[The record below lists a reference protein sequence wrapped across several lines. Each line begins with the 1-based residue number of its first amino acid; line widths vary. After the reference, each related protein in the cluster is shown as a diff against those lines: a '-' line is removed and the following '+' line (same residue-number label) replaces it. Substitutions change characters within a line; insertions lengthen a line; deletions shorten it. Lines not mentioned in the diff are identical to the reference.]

1 MSSLRALRY
10 KAGKAVL
17 GYREATSN
25 QRKGKRKEGKKEKG
39 RKGKEREKE
48 GKGKE
53 VHGQTNLT
61 DSVPGAFVLESMG
74 SSRSLSERAE
84 KLPVAAT
91 VTVVASVTPVTWVLS
106 NECRPKLM

>member
-1 MSSLRALRY
+1 
-10 KAGKAVL
+10 VL

-39 RKGKEREKE
+39 RKGKERKGKERKGKEREKE